1 MALRRLSRFS
11 SLGFPPKFRPYVQ
24 RRWYL
29 EDSQPEKPINLEK
42 SLEEQ
47 KEALRLLIDDST
59 ELKSDLKTTKFMAEI
74 AFCMAFASGGFLLM
88 ISRA

>member
-1 MALRRLSRFS
+1 MSLRRLTRFS
-11 SLGFPPKFRPYVQ
+11 FLATSTFRPYVQ

-29 EDSQPEKPINLEK
+29 EDSQPEKPTNLEK

-47 KEALRLLIDDST
+47 KEVIRLLSDLSN
-59 ELKSDLKTTKFMAEI
+59 ELKSDLKTTKTIAEL
-74 AFCMAFASGGFLLM
+74 AFCMAFASAGFLLM